1 MPREN
6 TNSEEKA
13 APLPAN
19 MRNMFDRLAP
29 FYDRVNRVI
38 SLGQDEHWRRL
49 AVELAT
55 GPDSKVALDVATGT
69 GRMALALA
77 KKYPRVAGIDVSA
90 KMIAQGRDT
99 LRSEPLSD
107 RIEFVLGEALRMPF
121 PDNSF
126 DCAVIGFATRNVE
139 NLRQCFSEMRRV
151 IKPNG
156 AVVCL
161 ELSKPPQRP
170 INAAYQ
176 FYLHKIVPLLGGR
189 LSGRYG
195 AYKYLAHSLVR
206 FPPAVE
212 LKKLME
218 EVGMREVRFRRLN
231 LGTIAIHWGVK

>member
-1 MPREN
+1 MSEN
-6 TNSEEKA
+6 HGAEERA
-13 APLPAN
+13 APLAAN

-49 AVELAT
+49 AVKLAT

-77 KKYPRVAGIDVSA
+77 RQYPRVVGIDISA
-90 KMIAQGRDT
+90 RMIAQGRES
-99 LRSEPLSD
+99 LRSEPLAG
-107 RIEFVLGEALRMPF
+107 RIECVLSDALKMPF

-139 NLRQCFSEMRRV
+139 NLRNCFSEMRRV
-151 IKPNG
+151 VKPAG
-156 AVVCL
+156 TVVCL

-170 INAAYQ
+170 INAVYQ
-176 FYLHKIVPLLGGR
+176 FYLRKIVPLLGGR

-195 AYKYLAHSLVR
+195 AYKYLAHSLMR
-206 FPPAVE
+206 FPPAGE

-218 EVGMREVRFRRLN
+218 VAGLREVKFRRLN
-231 LGTIAIHWGVK
+231 LGTVAIHWGVK